1 MKNKRYILFPLL
13 LGLAYGIGI
22 FSVWWI
28 FRLGRHLP
36 NILNNL
42 IVISANLAPIAG
54 GIISFYRLC
63 IVSCKESNKIE

>member
-1 MKNKRYILFPLL
+1 MKNKRYILFPFLF
-13 LGLAYGIGI
+13 GLAYGIGI

-28 FRLGRHLP
+28 FRLGRYLP
-36 NILNNL
+36 DILDNL

-63 IVSCKESNKIE
+63 KERQQN